1 MYVTFHACM
10 YILYIDNFFH
20 KKQLASLVQC
30 SLGERLQKNRKKE
43 RNAKFL
49 VLVIMRLQKVCKV
62 YFHLPR

>member
-30 SLGERLQKNRKKE
+30 SLGEILQERKKE
-43 RNAKFL
+43 RK
-49 VLVIMRLQKVCKV
+49 KCKV
-62 YFHLPR
+62 SSASHHAITKGL

>member
-43 RNAKFL
+43 RK
-49 VLVIMRLQKVCKV
+49 KCKV
-62 YFHLPR
+62 SSASHHAITKGL

>member
-20 KKQLASLVQC
+20 KEQLASLVQC
-30 SLGERLQKNRKKE
+30 SLGEILQKRKKE
-43 RNAKFL
+43 RNKKFL

>member
-30 SLGERLQKNRKKE
+30 SLGERLQKKKE
-43 RNAKFL
+43 RK
-49 VLVIMRLQKVCKV
+49 KCKV
-62 YFHLPR
+62 SSASHHAITKGL